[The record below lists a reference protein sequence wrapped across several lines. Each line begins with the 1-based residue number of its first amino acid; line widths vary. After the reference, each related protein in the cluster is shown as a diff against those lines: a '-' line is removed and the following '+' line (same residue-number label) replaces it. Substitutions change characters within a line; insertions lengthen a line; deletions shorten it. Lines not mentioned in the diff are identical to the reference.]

1 MGMKALMDLRPE
13 LDVEENLSL
22 IPLTRK
28 SSAKLSRKI
37 AKASARQERHGRMQ
51 QARRQAMRH

>member
-51 QARRQAMRH
+51 